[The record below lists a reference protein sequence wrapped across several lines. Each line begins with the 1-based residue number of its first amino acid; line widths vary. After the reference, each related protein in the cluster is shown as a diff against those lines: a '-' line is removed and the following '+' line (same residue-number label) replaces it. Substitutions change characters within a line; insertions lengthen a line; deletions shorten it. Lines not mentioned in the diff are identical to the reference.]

1 MDAET
6 LMKLPTLHNLTEVSG
21 LVYGQSFVAL
31 DDTRKLQVI
40 AIAQQG
46 VLAETID
53 NIATNIVV
61 GLAETLA
68 EQQPLQPLIDQ
79 LKEID
84 KSLGW
89 LDKISEWFDKS
100 KLWEGEAY
108 VRQ

>member
-1 MDAET
+1 
-6 LMKLPTLHNLTEVSG
+6 MKLPTLDNLNHVTG
-21 LVYGQSFVAL
+21 LVYGHKFDLL
-31 DDTRKLQVI
+31 DDTRKLHII
-40 AIAQQG
+40 AIAQEG
-46 VLAETID
+46 VLAD
-53 NIATNIVV
+53 VMHNMATNIANDIVIA
-61 GLAETLA
+61 LAETLA